1 MAIVQ
6 ISKIIHRTG
15 AQTDLPQLD
24 TGEIGFSTDTRQVFI
39 GNDPFLFPPDPGETT
54 QTEILTNQ
62 SSIDFARLNGSDDAS
77 MLLESPAA
85 GQILGLGVAD
95 GSVVVTNL
103 GGNAVTTSSV
113 TRPSINLGDIS
124 NVKITGNAFN
134 GAVLQ
139 TDGNGNLSWTTNGLF
154 RIGIST
160 ISKANPAV
168 VTTQD
173 THYFGTGA
181 SVVLYDF
188 SGMTQLSTQG
198 DPSGSG
204 RFWITRLS
212 STTFSLYNDE
222 ARTSAVNS
230 SVYDNFTANTGYAW
244 GGIPSTGNAAVAGA
258 NTQIQFNDGGVFG
271 ASNRLTLNKV
281 NGNLTANGNIIVNT
295 GRLYGTTQGAHN
307 GTVGATTPNTGAF
320 TTLTTSSTVT
330 ATGNVV
336 GGNITTAGQVVAT
349 GNITANNFI
358 SSSNGSGT
366 NYKVGDDAYI
376 GDVNVDNTL
385 RIKGI
390 QNSANAYVIFGD
402 SDTTK
407 LGRAGTGPLT
417 YGGNVAITGNITAN
431 IVTANS
437 VALDTWSL
445 FANVDGL
452 FATDGANSYSINMTQ
467 L

>member
-62 SSIDFARLNGSDDAS
+62 SSIDFSRLNGSDDTS
-77 MLLESPAA
+77 MLLENPAA
-85 GQILGLGVAD
+85 GQLLGLGVAD

-139 TDGNGNLSWTTNGLF
+139 TDGTGNLTWTTNGMLKVN
-154 RIGIST
+154 IAN

-168 VTTQD
+168 VTTQ
-173 THYFGTGA
+173 TVHYFGTGA
-181 SVVLYDF
+181 SVTLYGY
-188 SGMTQLSTQG
+188 SGMTQLLADG
-198 DPSGSG
+198 DPAGSG

-212 STTFSLYNDE
+212 ETTFSLYENE
-222 ARTSAVNS
+222 SRTSPVDS
-230 SVYDNFTANTGYAW
+230 SVYDDFTANTGYAW
-244 GGIPSTGNAAVAGA
+244 GGLASTGNAAVGGA
-258 NTQIQFNDGGVFG
+258 NTQIQFNDAGVFG
-271 ASNRLTLNKV
+271 GSNRLTLNKV

-295 GRLYGTTQGAHN
+295 GRLYGNTQGAHN
-307 GTVGATTPNTGAF
+307 GTIGATTPNTGAF
-320 TTLTTSSTVT
+320 TTVTASSTVT
-330 ATGNVV
+330 ATGNIV

-358 SSSNGSGT
+358 ASSNGSGT

-376 GDVNVDNTL
+376 GDVNINNTV
-385 RIKGI
+385 RIKGA
-390 QNSANAYVIFGD
+390 QDSANAYIIFGD

-407 LGRAGTGPLT
+407 LGRDGTGPLT
-417 YGGNVAITGNITAN
+417 YGGNVAITGNISAN
-431 IVTANS
+431 VVTANR
-437 VALDTWSL
+437 VAFNTWSL
-445 FANVDGL
+445 FANVNGL

>member
-54 QTEILTNQ
+54 QTEILTDQ
-62 SSIDFARLNGSDDAS
+62 SSIDFARLNGSEDTS
-77 MLLESPAA
+77 ILMESPAA
-85 GQILGLGVAD
+85 GQLLGIGVSD
-95 GSVVVTNL
+95 GAVVVTNL

-139 TDGNGNLSWTTNGLF
+139 TDGQGNLSWTTNGLF
-154 RIGIST
+154 KVNIAN

-168 VTTQD
+168 VTTQSV
-173 THYFGTGA
+173 HYFGTGS
-181 SVVLYDF
+181 SVTLYGY
-188 SGMTQLSTQG
+188 SGMTQLLADG
-198 DPSGSG
+198 DPAGSG

-212 STTFSLYNDE
+212 ETTFSLYENE
-222 ARTSAVNS
+222 NRTSPVDS
-230 SVYDNFTANTGYAW
+230 SVYDDFTANTGYAW
-244 GGIPSTGNAAVAGA
+244 GGIASTGNAAVAGA
-258 NTQIQFNDGGVFG
+258 NTQLQFNDGGVFG

-295 GRLYGTTQGAHN
+295 GRLYGNLQGAHN
-307 GTVGATTPNTGAF
+307 GTIGATTPNTGAF
-320 TTLTTSSTVT
+320 TAITASATV
-330 ATGNVV
+330 
-336 GGNITTAGQVVAT
+336 IAT

-376 GDVNVDNTL
+376 GDVNINNTV
-385 RIKGI
+385 RIKGA
-390 QNSANAYVIFGD
+390 QDSANAYIIFGD

-407 LGRAGTGPLT
+407 LGRDGTGPLT
-417 YGGNVAITGNITAN
+417 YSGNVAITGNISAN
-431 IVTANS
+431 VVTANR
-437 VALDTWSL
+437 VAFNTWSL
-445 FANVDGL
+445 FANVNGL